1 MCTCKHVL
9 FGGELIAKRFNDEGK
24 HGFVSGLSGSLD
36 AVYRSL
42 CTGIRWRRGRGRGRG
57 RWRIRYGL
65 CETVRQIFHM
75 TLRFRL
81 HCWPNLVS
89 YSNINTFSAVMIQK
103 GQLDNRLLMNSYWTH
118 RDSTPFILC
127 CEFPFHVFFNA
138 FSHLIRAC
146 SISSQTN
153 NFNQRSVH
161 FFRVWKQQ
169 LIYCA

>member
-1 MCTCKHVL
+1 MVSFLVL
-9 FGGELIAKRFNDEGK
+9 VALSMLFIDHYALGFDEDDDEDDEEDDEGFAMVCVK
-24 HGFVSGLSGSLD
+24 QLGKFF
-36 AVYRSL
+36 
-42 CTGIRWRRGRGRGRG
+42 IW
-57 RWRIRYGL
+57 
-65 CETVRQIFHM
+65 
-75 TLRFRL
+75 RFRL

-89 YSNINTFSAVMIQK
+89 YSNINTFSIVMIQK

-118 RDSTPFILC
+118 RDSTPLILC
-127 CEFPFHVFFNA
+127 WEFPFHVFFNA

-161 FFRVWKQQ
+161 FFRLWKQQ